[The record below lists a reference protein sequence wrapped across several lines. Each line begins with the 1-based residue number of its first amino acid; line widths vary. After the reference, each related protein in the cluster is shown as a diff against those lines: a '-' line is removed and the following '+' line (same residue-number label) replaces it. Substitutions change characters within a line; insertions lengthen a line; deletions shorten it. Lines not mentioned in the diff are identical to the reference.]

1 MKDTAD
7 PQISGHI
14 NALIKK
20 YAEAVHNS
28 DAAALATLCTEEAVF
43 VTPGGVVYGPG
54 HREMAYRR
62 VPATSQGF

>member
-7 PQISGHI
+7 PQISRHI

-28 DAAALATLCTEEAVF
+28 DAAALAALCTEEV
-43 VTPGGVVYGPG
+43 
-54 HREMAYRR
+54 
-62 VPATSQGF
+62 GFL

>member
-28 DAAALATLCTEEAVF
+28 DAAALAALCTEEA
-43 VTPGGVVYGPG
+43 
-54 HREMAYRR
+54 
-62 VPATSQGF
+62 GFL